1 LTRSEYFRRIEA
13 IYHESLR
20 HEGEARS
27 AFLRH
32 ACADNDDLRRHVER
46 LLEQSES
53 QHVLLDEQAL
63 GVAAQLISD
72 GELTE
77 LIGRRLGP
85 YQVLA
90 RIGAGGMGDVHRARD
105 TNLGRDVA
113 IKVLPAAFMSNAN
126 RRARFEREA
135 RVLASLNHPNI
146 GAIYGVEEGDGV
158 RAIVLELVEGETLA
172 ERLTRGPLPVK
183 QALRIAREI
192 ADALDAA
199 HEHGVVHR
207 DLKPANVGLTRDG
220 TVKVLDFGLA
230 KLATGQA
237 DQSVDDSLDVPTGS
251 LVDTRAGMVLGTPAY
266 MSPEQARGERID
278 KRTDIWAF
286 GCVLFEMLTGHTAFQ
301 GSTSTEILTAILE
314 RDADLGALPVATP
327 ANIQRLIAR
336 CLDKD
341 TRQRLRDI
349 GDARVELAEA
359 LTANPPAD
367 TPRVLAHA
375 SPRLAWLLAGA
386 AVVAVG
392 AFGYQS
398 LGRLT
403 SASERRA
410 ASVGSV
416 GRFVEALGEGRQLGP
431 APSLAVSSDGR
442 RIAYVAVQNGTRT
455 LYVRELDQISS
466 QALSGTEGADQPF
479 FSPDGRWIGFFAQSK
494 LKKVSVV
501 GRAPVI
507 ICDALDPRGAS
518 WAGDDSI
525 IFAPTASSALVRVS
539 AFGGTPQPITSLDRS
554 LNEASHRWPHLLPG
568 GEAILF
574 AAGPTVSARGW
585 NEAHVNVQSLK
596 SGMRRLLAQHGT
608 YPLFAPTGHLLFLQD
623 GVAYAQ
629 RFDPVKLEVTGEA
642 QPLLERVPT
651 GRGINGGARDLALSA
666 TGTLAYLP
674 DVARAPDALV
684 WVNRSGAEEMVA
696 FPLPAGSHPIGP
708 RLSPNARQLAVT
720 VVGPTASEVWVY
732 DIAGATARPLTDG
745 GRNLWPVWAPDG
757 KRVAYGSSREGS
769 TNVYWKSAD
778 GNSMEERLTSTL
790 YTNFPHS
797 WSPDGKSLALTGSGP
812 HGRPVI
818 EILPMEGQRPPR
830 PFDEPGVTSRHPAF
844 SPDGRWVAYVSNT
857 AGRNEVYVRAYP
869 GPGTPIPISTD
880 GGEEPVWARSG
891 RELFFRRGNIMM
903 AVDIVAAPHRLSAG
917 VPKQLFSGSYAA
929 GGTRA
934 GYDVSADAQK
944 FILIKSSGATLNAS
958 RFTVALNWLDELEA
972 RTSPG
977 R

>member
-1 LTRSEYFRRIEA
+1 MSEHFRRLEA
-13 IYHESLR
+13 IYHEALR

-32 ACADNDDLRRHVER
+32 ACAENDDLRRHVER

-53 QHVLLDEQAL
+53 QHVFLDEQAL
-63 GVAAQLISD
+63 GVAAQLID
-72 GELTE
+72 DRERTE

-85 YQVLA
+85 YQVQA

-105 TNLGRDVA
+105 TTLGRNVA
-113 IKVLPAAFMSNAN
+113 LKILPAAFMSDAD

-135 RVLASLNHPNI
+135 RVLATLNHPNI
-146 GAIYGVEEGDGV
+146 GAIYGVEEADGV
-158 RAIVLELVEGETLA
+158 RAIILELVEGETLA

-183 QALRIAREI
+183 PALRIAREI

-207 DLKPANVGLTRDG
+207 DLKPANIGLTRDG

-230 KLATGQA
+230 KLATGRA
-237 DQSVDDSLDVPTGS
+237 DQSADDSLELPKGP
-251 LVDTRAGMVLGTPAY
+251 LGDTRTGMVLGTPAY
-266 MSPEQARGERID
+266 MSPEQARGDPTD

-301 GSTSTEILTAILE
+301 GGTSTEILTAILE
-314 RDADLGALPVATP
+314 RDVDLEALPVATP
-327 ANIQRLIAR
+327 ANIRRLLVR

-341 TRQRLRDI
+341 TKQRLRDI
-349 GDARVELAEA
+349 GDAKMELADA
-359 LTANPPAD
+359 LTANASAA
-367 TPRVLAHA
+367 TPHRFARA
-375 SPRLAWLLAGA
+375 SPRTLWLLAAA
-386 AVVAVG
+386 AVFAVA
-392 AFGYQS
+392 AFGNQR
-398 LGRLT
+398 LGRVP
-403 SASERRA
+403 SASELRA

-416 GRFVEALGEGRQLGP
+416 GRFVEALGEGRQLGS
-431 APSLAVSSDGR
+431 APSLALSSDGR

-455 LYVRELDQISS
+455 LYVRELDQVSS
-466 QALSGTEGADQPF
+466 QALAGTEGADQPF
-479 FSPDGRWIGFFAQSK
+479 FSPDGRWIGFFAQGK

-501 GRAPVI
+501 GRAPLI

-518 WAGDDSI
+518 WGPDDTI
-525 IFAPTASSALVRVS
+525 VFAPTASSALVRVS
-539 AFGGTPQPITSLDRS
+539 AAGGTPQPLTSLDRS
-554 LNEASHRWPHLLPG
+554 LNEASHRWPRLLPG

-585 NEAHVNVQSLK
+585 NEAHVMVQSLK
-596 SGMRRLLAQHGT
+596 TGVRRRLAQHGT
-608 YPLFAPTGHLLFLQD
+608 YPQFAPTGHLLFVQA

-651 GRGINGGARDLALSA
+651 SRGINGGAYDLALSA

-674 DVARAPDALV
+674 DVERPPDALV
-684 WVNRSGAEEMVA
+684 WVNRSGTEEAVA

-720 VVGPTASEVWVY
+720 VVGATGSEVWIY
-732 DIAGATARPLTDG
+732 DIAGATARPFTDG
-745 GRNLWPVWAPDG
+745 GRNLWPVWTPGGD
-757 KRVAYGSSREGS
+757 RLAYGSSREGS
-769 TNVYWKSAD
+769 TNVYWKSSD
-778 GNSMEERLTSTL
+778 GSSVEERLTSTN

-797 WSPDGKSLALTGSGP
+797 WSPDGKSLAVTGVGP
-812 HGRPVI
+812 HGRPII
-818 EILPMEGQRPPR
+818 EILPMEGQRQPR
-830 PFDEPGVTSRHPAF
+830 PFDEDGVTSRHPAF
-844 SPDGRWVAYVSNT
+844 SPDGRWVAYVSNGS
-857 AGRNEVYVRAYP
+857 GRNEVYVRGYP
-869 GPGTPIPISTD
+869 DPGTPIPISMD

-891 RELFFRRGNIMM
+891 RELFFRRGNTMM
-903 AVDIVAAPHRLSAG
+903 AVEIVAGRHRLSAG
-917 VPKQLFSGSYAA
+917 APKPLFSGSYVA

-944 FILIKSSGATLNAS
+944 FVLVKSSGAALNAS
-958 RFTVALNWLDELEA
+958 RFSVTLNWLDELEA
-972 RTSPG
+972 RTSAG

>member
-1 LTRSEYFRRIEA
+1 MNLDKPEHFRRLEA
-13 IYHESLR
+13 IYHDALR

-32 ACADNDDLRRHVER
+32 ACADDDVLRRDVER
-46 LLEQSES
+46 LLEKSES
-53 QHVLLDEQAL
+53 QHEFLDKQAL
-63 GVAAQLISD
+63 RIAAQLISD
-72 GELTE
+72 ESTE
-77 LIGRRLGP
+77 LIGKQLGP
-85 YQVLA
+85 YQIQA

-105 TNLGRDVA
+105 TTLGRDVA
-113 IKVLPAAFMSNAN
+113 VKILPAAFMSDAD

-146 GAIYGVEEGDGV
+146 GAIYGLEEADGV

-172 ERLTRGPLPVK
+172 QRLTRGPLPVA

-207 DLKPANVGLTRDG
+207 DLKPANIGLTRER

-230 KLATGQA
+230 KLVTAPAEQA
-237 DQSVDDSLDVPTGS
+237 ADDALDGPKGA
-251 LVDTRAGMVLGTPAY
+251 LGDTRTGTVLGTPAY
-266 MSPEQARGERID
+266 MSPEQARGDPTD
-278 KRTDIWAF
+278 KRTDIWSF
-286 GCVLFEMLTGHTAFQ
+286 GCVLFEMLTDRTAFQ
-301 GSTSTEILTAILE
+301 GGTSTEILTAILE
-314 RDADLGALPVATP
+314 RDVDWDALPVTTP
-327 ANIQRLIAR
+327 ANVRRLIAR

-341 TRQRLRDI
+341 TKQRLRDI
-349 GDARVELAEA
+349 GDARIELAEA
-359 LTANPPAD
+359 LTANAAAN
-367 TPRVLAHA
+367 TPHLLARA
-375 SPRLAWLLAGA
+375 SRRTFWLLAAA

-392 AFGYQS
+392 AFGYQR

-403 SASERRA
+403 SVSARP
-410 ASVGSV
+410 ASVGAV

-431 APSLAVSSDGR
+431 APSLAVSPDGR
-442 RIAYVAVQNGTRT
+442 RIAYVAVENGTRS

-466 QALSGTEGADQPF
+466 QALAGTEGADQPF
-479 FSPDGRWIGFFAQSK
+479 FSPDGQWIGFFAQSK

-501 GRAPVI
+501 GRAPVD

-518 WAGDDSI
+518 WARDGSI
-525 IFAPTASSALVRVS
+525 IFAATASSALVRVS
-539 AFGGTPQPITSLDRS
+539 AAGGTPQPITSLDRS
-554 LNEASHRWPHLLPG
+554 LNEASHRWPRLLPG
-568 GEAILF
+568 DEAILF

-642 QPLLERVPT
+642 RPLLERVPA

-684 WVNRSGAEEMVA
+684 WVNRSGAEEVVS
-696 FPLPAGSHPIGP
+696 FPLAAGSHPIGP
-708 RLSPNARQLAVT
+708 RLSPNGRQLAVT

-732 DIAGATARPLTDG
+732 DIALATARPLTDG

-757 KRVAYGSSREGS
+757 MRVAYGSSREGS
-769 TNVYWKSAD
+769 TNVYLKSAD
-778 GNSMEERLTSTL
+778 GTSMEERLTSTL

-797 WSPDGKSLALTGSGP
+797 WSPDGKSLAVTGSGP

-818 EILPMEGQRPPR
+818 EILPTEGQRQPR
-830 PFDEPGVTSRHPAF
+830 PFDESGVTSRHPAF
-844 SPDGRWVAYVSNT
+844 SPNGRWVAYVSNSS
-857 AGRNEVYVRAYP
+857 GRNEVYVRAYP
-869 GPGTPIPISTD
+869 NPATQIPISKD

-891 RELFFRRGNIMM
+891 RELFYRRGNTMM
-903 AVDIVAAPHRLSAG
+903 AVDVIATPHRLSAG

-934 GYDVSADAQK
+934 GYDVSTDAQK
-944 FILIKSSGATLNAS
+944 FILVRSSGAAVNAS
-958 RFTVALNWLDELEA
+958 RFSVVVNWLDDLEA
-972 RTSPG
+972 RTASG

>member
-1 LTRSEYFRRIEA
+1 MSEHFRRLEA
-13 IYHESLR
+13 IYHEALR
-20 HEGEARS
+20 HDGAARS
-27 AFLRH
+27 AFLHH
-32 ACADNDDLRRHVER
+32 ACAADDVLRLDVER
-46 LLEQSES
+46 LLDMSES
-53 QHVLLDEQAL
+53 QHLFLDKQAL
-63 GVAAQLISD
+63 RVAAQLIRD
-72 GELTE
+72 VEPTE
-77 LIGRRLGP
+77 FIGRRLGP
-85 YQVLA
+85 YQVQA

-105 TNLGRDVA
+105 TTLGRDVA
-113 IKVLPAAFMSNAN
+113 IKILPAAFMSDAD

-146 GAIYGVEEGDGV
+146 GAIYGLEEADGV

-172 ERLTRGPLPVK
+172 QRLTRGPLPVK

-207 DLKPANVGLTRDG
+207 DLKPANIGLTRER

-230 KLATGQA
+230 KLATAPAEQA
-237 DQSVDDSLDVPTGS
+237 AHDSLDVPKGA
-251 LVDTRAGMVLGTPAY
+251 LGDTRTGMVLGTPAY
-266 MSPEQARGERID
+266 MSPEQARGDPTD
-278 KRTDIWAF
+278 KRTDIWSF
-286 GCVLFEMLTGHTAFQ
+286 GCVLFEMLTGRTAFQ
-301 GSTSTEILTAILE
+301 GGTSTEMLTAILE
-314 RDADLGALPVATP
+314 RDVDWDALPVTTP
-327 ANIQRLIAR
+327 ANVRRLIAR

-341 TRQRLRDI
+341 TKQRLRDI
-349 GDARVELAEA
+349 GDARMELAEA
-359 LTANPPAD
+359 LTANAAAD
-367 TPRVLAHA
+367 TPRVLARA
-375 SPRLAWLLAGA
+375 SRRTLWLLAAA

-392 AFGYQS
+392 AFGYQR
-398 LGRLT
+398 LGRLSSV
-403 SASERRA
+403 SARP

-416 GRFVEALGEGRQLGP
+416 GRFVEALGEGRQLAP

-442 RIAYVAVQNGTRT
+442 RIAYVAVENGTRM
-455 LYVRELDQISS
+455 LYVRELDQVSS
-466 QALSGTEGADQPF
+466 QALAGTEGADQPF

-501 GRAPVI
+501 GRAPEI

-539 AFGGTPQPITSLDRS
+539 SSGGTLQPITSLDRS

-642 QPLLERVPT
+642 QPLLERVPA

-684 WVNRSGAEEMVA
+684 WVTRSGAEEVVG
-696 FPLPAGSHPIGP
+696 FPLAAGSHPIGP

-720 VVGPTASEVWVY
+720 VVGATASEVWIY
-732 DIAGATARPLTDG
+732 DIARATAGPLTDG

-757 KRVAYGSSREGS
+757 KRIAYGSSREGS
-769 TNVYWKSAD
+769 TNVYWKSSD

-818 EILPMEGQRPPR
+818 EILPMEGQRQPR
-830 PFDEPGVTSRHPAF
+830 PFDENGVTSRHPAF
-844 SPDGRWVAYVSNT
+844 SPEGRWVAYVSNSS
-857 AGRNEVYVRAYP
+857 GRNEVYVRAYP
-869 GPGTPIPISTD
+869 NPATLIPISTD

-891 RELFFRRGNIMM
+891 RELFYRRGNTMM
-903 AVDIVAAPHRLSAG
+903 AVDIIATPDRLSAA

-934 GYDVSADAQK
+934 GYDVSADGQK
-944 FILIKSSGATLNAS
+944 FVLVKSSGAAVNAS
-958 RFTVALNWLDELEA
+958 RFTVVLNWLDDLEA
-972 RTSPG
+972 RTASG